1 MIKVN
6 LFIILELSVSIKYL
20 ICVIVFENG
29 KKIMENYILK
39 FQDKTAKICNVTGN

>member
-29 KKIMENYILK
+29 KKYNGKLHI
-39 FQDKTAKICNVTGN
+39 KIPRQNCKNL